1 MYLINIDTP
10 RKDTPANWLKFTC
23 MAFVLLLAAGC
34 QAYKDGSSRTI
45 GEFTDDA
52 RIQTAVKTALISD
65 DEIAGW
71 PMNIEVHKGVVG
83 LYGRIPSET
92 ARARAIRLAGEVRG
106 VIEVQDRLTLVPP
119 K

>member
-1 MYLINIDTP
+1 MQRLT
-10 RKDTPANWLKFTC
+10 ANFKPSFFALL
-23 MAFVLLLAAGC
+23 MAFITATAVLGGC
-34 QAYKDGSSRTI
+34 QAYKDGNKRTV

-52 RIQTAVKTALISD
+52 RIQTAVKSTLIKD

-83 LYGRIPSET
+83 LYGRIPSEE
-92 ARARAIRLAGEVRG
+92 ARARAIRLVKQIRG
-106 VIEVQDRLTLVPP
+106 VVEVQDRLTLVPP